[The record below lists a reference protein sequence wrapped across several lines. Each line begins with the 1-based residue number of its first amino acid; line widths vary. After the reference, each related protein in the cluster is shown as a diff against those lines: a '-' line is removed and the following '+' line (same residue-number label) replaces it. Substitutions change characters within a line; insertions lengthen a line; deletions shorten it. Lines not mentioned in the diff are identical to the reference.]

1 MKRFSTTLLVWSICT
16 SLLIAPTS
24 IRAESVD
31 DKLTQITPTFTP
43 GAGEFI
49 HGTGYGK
56 ILMRVMMFGAVPQ
69 QGIHYYPEGTDLL
82 FAILY
87 AGGYAEHTKLDG
99 IKIRR
104 RGQKDIISI
113 DLQELMEDGE
123 KVPKLMDGDVVD
135 IPYNWRRDAATFS
148 SVTGFLTAITT
159 FTLAMVA
166 LSK

>member
-1 MKRFSTTLLVWSICT
+1 MCT
-16 SLLIAPTS
+16 SLLVSTTPLS
-24 IRAESVD
+24 AESVD
-31 DKLTQITPTFTP
+31 DKLTQITPTFSP

-56 ILMRVMMFGAVPQ
+56 ILIRVMMFGAVPQ
-69 QGIHYYPEGTDLL
+69 QGVHYYPEGTDLL

-87 AGGYAEHTKLDG
+87 AGGYADHTKLNG

-104 RGQKDIISI
+104 RGQLDRITI
-113 DLQELMEDGE
+113 DLQDLMEEGG
-123 KVPKLMDGDVVD
+123 KIPKLADGDVVD

-148 SVTGFLTAITT
+148 AVTGFLTAITT